1 MSNPTTLVGTD
12 AFSKTGPERYL
23 DGGLWLEEGT
33 VNGVTNPS
41 FEVNTTNWGANNTG
55 NTIAR
60 STIRASD
67 GSASLLVSGD
77 GSVSQ
82 QGAISSPGGSAAA
95 SGQQW
100 ALAADIYSPAG
111 GETVRFVAAER
122 TGAGTIVVDTPGP
135 TLTLAAGWHRR
146 FSVITLAGGVTTE
159 LVRFKLVTPTSQV
172 IALNLDACQIEHKP
186 YATSY
191 TASTRAASSASIS
204 PTGILDPATGS
215 LAFRLTRKI
224 DTGDI
229 EYILNC
235 GTDGDDRLR
244 IYIDTDDR
252 LRVAWDTGGALPQ
265 SVVSSSTIAVGTE
278 YLVYTEWD
286 GINIAMS
293 LDAGTLVT
301 GIRDVPLGSWG
312 TDDLVLGP

>member
-1 MSNPTTLVGTD
+1 LRVDRVRLGLDNGPW
-12 AFSKTGPERYL
+12 FSGDSG
-23 DGGLWLEEGT
+23 DGFAW
-33 VNGVTNPS
+33 
-41 FEVNTTNWGANNTG
+41 
-55 NTIAR
+55 
-60 STIRASD
+60 D
-67 GSASLLVSGD
+67 GSAHNS
-77 GSVSQ
+77 
-82 QGAISSPGGSAAA
+82 
-95 SGQQW
+95 
-100 ALAADIYSPAG
+100 
-111 GETVRFVAAER
+111 T
-122 TGAGTIVVDTPGP
+122 
-135 TLTLAAGWHRR
+135 
-146 FSVITLAGGVTTE
+146 
-159 LVRFKLVTPTSQV
+159 
-172 IALNLDACQIEHKP
+172 
-186 YATSY
+186 
-191 TASTRAASSASIS
+191 STRAASSASIS